1 MTSTLIKVEQWDPVS
16 KQPAFKSGAVRI
28 EKTVQKEGKEK
39 LHAKEQQTAVVH
51 SVEMKKKQT
60 TSIPQQPQTD
70 QDSPPRVRR
79 LELWLGATF
88 EAMKMLID
96 FYDHLIP
103 RLIHDFDVQ
112 SGLLVM
118 HRIATETCKRFKP
131 IVEKYHES
139 KQYGR
144 SVSQRLLDTII
155 PKDINKSDPYE
166 ALAAL
171 QSLQLFLTYIDDHL
185 VALLPASQA
194 LWDKD
199 FLGAVQFG
207 QDSIMRQKAW
217 ASNHIKT
224 KSPQTLLVPMTIP
237 EDLNSPDSSLAGT
250 LKC

>member
-1 MTSTLIKVEQWDPVS
+1 MTSALIKIEQWDPVS

-28 EKTVQKEGKEK
+28 EKTIQKEGQER
-39 LHAKEQQTAVVH
+39 LHAKEQQTAAIK
-51 SVEMKKKQT
+51 SVETNKKQT
-60 TSIPQQPQTD
+60 TTIPQPQSV

-88 EAMKMLID
+88 EAMQMLID

-112 SGLLVM
+112 SGMLVM

-131 IVEKYHES
+131 IVERYHES

-144 SVSQRLLDTII
+144 SVARRLLDTII

-194 LWDKD
+194 LWDKG
-199 FLGAVQFG
+199 FLDAVQFG
-207 QDSIMRQKAW
+207 QYSIMRQKAW

-224 KSPQTLLVPMTIP
+224 KSPQTLLVPMTMP
-237 EDLNSPDSSLAGT
+237 EDLNSPDSSLAGI

>member
-1 MTSTLIKVEQWDPVS
+1 MS

-28 EKTVQKEGKEK
+28 EKTVQKEGQEIH
-39 LHAKEQQTAVVH
+39 HAKEQQTAAIQ
-51 SVEMKKKQT
+51 SVEANKKQT
-60 TSIPQQPQTD
+60 TSIPQPQTD
-70 QDSPPRVRR
+70 KDSPPRVRR
-79 LELWLGATF
+79 LELWLGATY
-88 EAMKMLID
+88 EAMYMLID

-118 HRIATETCKRFKP
+118 HCIATETCKRFNP
-131 IVEKYHES
+131 IVEEYHES

-144 SVSQRLLDTII
+144 SVSQRLLNTIM
-155 PKDINKSDPYE
+155 PKDINKLDPYE

-185 VALLPASQA
+185 LALLPASQA
-194 LWDKD
+194 LWDND
-199 FLGAVQFG
+199 FLDAVLFG
-207 QDSIMRQKAW
+207 RDSIMRQKAW

-224 KSPQTLLVPMTIP
+224 KSPQTLLVPMTMP
-237 EDLNSPDSSLAGT
+237 GDLNSPDSSLGGI